1 MSEGKKR
8 FVRNLICNK
17 MHTIVYI
24 LQWGD
29 MVNVLNIGYMW
40 GKQAHTGYS
49 Y

>member
-1 MSEGKKR
+1 
-8 FVRNLICNK
+8 

-49 Y
+49 YWSLYIHVKYVMVIT